1 MALLAPSHEEA
12 FPLWYPLL
20 AGKVLKDKFNLMMMK
35 KMNHTNKMRN
45 MYVCMYVTHTIQL
58 SGLIPLSQ
66 NIQFHN
72 KNLSDSK
79 ILNPNWRRLEL

>member
-1 MALLAPSHEEA
+1 
-12 FPLWYPLL
+12 
-20 AGKVLKDKFNLMMMK
+20 
-35 KMNHTNKMRN
+35 
-45 MYVCMYVTHTIQL
+45 MYVTHTIQL

-79 ILNPNWRRLEL
+79 ILNPNWRRLELWNW